1 MIYIKETFVDDR
13 TILMTVDGVLD
24 EDAADVLSHTCQN
37 RLHTE
42 YRIVLNLE
50 GLVHITR
57 EGRSFLRRVQDS
69 IRIENLP
76 DFVKLEH

>member
-24 EDAADVLSHTCQN
+24 QDAAEVLGHTCQN

-57 EGRSFLRRVQDS
+57 EGRSFLDRVQDR